1 MTVQDKTATFL
12 SCTGVD
18 GQRVE
23 ETTTQ
28 KFAVL
33 QAGVYRKAGYDE
45 LVRLSYQTKNR
56 VYFYREGSV
65 EADSLPTQI
74 FMKIYKPW
82 TPD

>member
-1 MTVQDKTATFL
+1 MTVQDKPTTFL

-28 KFAVL
+28 RFEVL
-33 QAGVYRKAGYDE
+33 PAGVYRKAGYDE
-45 LVRLSYQTKNR
+45 LVRLSYQTKSR
-56 VYFYREGSV
+56 VYFYREGAV
-65 EADSLPTQI
+65 EVDSLATQI